1 MKLLLLLFRN
11 MYFTND
17 ITFDFILQRRN
28 YVLSS
33 QPEYTMPTLI
43 FNQGKIRLQYH
54 IISIAMPSCQKCPNQ
69 LFVLRVIIIALSRPM
84 HNHDLRPKTAQ
95 QSSIKAHNSMLQKYK
110 RIKEKTSNENKKTA
124 QQSSIK
130 AHPCPVS
137 ISDPISR

>member
-1 MKLLLLLFRN
+1 MKFLLLLFRN

-54 IISIAMPSCQKCPNQ
+54 IISVF
-69 LFVLRVIIIALSRPM
+69 LE
-84 HNHDLRPKTAQ
+84 
-95 QSSIKAHNSMLQKYK
+95 K
-110 RIKEKTSNENKKTA
+110 RIKKWKSLHKGGVLFEDLEVA
-124 QQSSIK
+124 
-130 AHPCPVS
+130 
-137 ISDPISR
+137 